1 MGETMHLFAVVCLLF
16 IPLPAF
22 VLGTLLHL
30 DTYRNTEMN
39 SLGASLKKVWAL
51 LMALFFL
58 AAGCSWVAACAALVK
73 DALSS

>member
-1 MGETMHLFAVVCLLF
+1 MQLFAVVCLLL

-30 DTYRNTEMN
+30 DTYRNTEMS
-39 SLGASLKKVWAL
+39 SLGSSLKKVWAL
-51 LMALFFL
+51 LLALFFL
-58 AAGCSWVAACAALVK
+58 AAGCSWVAACVILVK